1 MTVNGNR
8 QNIMAIPFG
17 SENGMILR
25 TWDSELER
33 NIDKP
38 IGINEKVFWIHDGK
52 RVEGYV
58 EDKNHILVEKLN
70 TLESVEIPYGALIED
85 GVKFQGVL
93 IESADQ
99 FDIRYNATD
108 IQMYHAAIYTSAF
121 IPEISGMPK
130 ISLVG
135 AMDIEIKTC
144 KGIIDGVGFNLISR
158 HIVKIEKGAA
168 LPRIDTVVIRKS
180 QKARNVSIEIVKGV
194 PAVVPNPPE
203 IKTENLGEYELV
215 ICNVF
220 VKPNAV
226 SLNSSDIDDKR
237 IVLPNVYGAD
247 YVIGCD
253 WDLKNLCKNNIK
265 ADTVLLLIDV
275 ESYDYKLPSSV
286 KVLKTPNASKITGSI
301 EIENVIIENIIF
313 NKGNIKLSS
322 CRVKN
327 AVFTSECEKLQSLN
341 TKFEKCVIDT
351 KVDFQKTSYIDNGF
365 VGEIKHF
372 AGAKEKIPEGWLLC
386 DGAAVGRDIFKE
398 LFSVIGTIWGVGN
411 GTSTFNLPDGLGGIL
426 KHVGASV
433 ASAEKSTIYNNSAA
447 CLIIKAK

>member
-8 QNIMAIPFG
+8 QNMMAIPFG
-17 SENGMILR
+17 SESGMMLR
-25 TWDSELER
+25 TWDSALDK
-33 NIDKP
+33 NIDKS
-38 IGINEKVFWIHDGK
+38 IGINEKVFWIHEGK

-58 EDKNHILVEKLN
+58 EDKNHIIVEKSN

-85 GVKFQGVL
+85 SVKFQGIL
-93 IESADQ
+93 IESPNQ

-108 IQMYHAAIYTSAF
+108 IQMYHAGIYTSAF
-121 IPEISGMPK
+121 IPEVSGMPK

-144 KGIIDGVGFNLISR
+144 KGIIDGVGFNLISSY
-158 HIVKIEKGAA
+158 IVKIENGES

-180 QKARNVSIEIVKGV
+180 QKARKVSIEIVKGV
-194 PAVVPNPPE
+194 PAAVPNPPE
-203 IKTENLGEYELV
+203 ITKENLGEYELV

-220 VKPNAV
+220 VKPNAI
-226 SLNSSDIDDKR
+226 SLNASDIDDKR
-237 IVLPNVYGAD
+237 IVLSNVYGAD

-286 KVLKTPNASKITGSI
+286 KILKTPNASKITGGI

-322 CRVKN
+322 CHVKN
-327 AVFTSECEKLQSLN
+327 AVFTSECDKLQSLN

-365 VGEIKHF
+365 VGEIKNF

-398 LFSVIGTIWGVGN
+398 LFSVIGTTWGAGN
-411 GTSTFNLPDGLGGIL
+411 GTSTFNLPYGVDGIL
-426 KHVGASV
+426 KRVGVSV
-433 ASAEKSTIYNNSAA
+433 ASTAKSTIDNSAA